1 MNKKKPRNKRVN
13 ILVEIAGWL
22 GALAIILAY
31 ALVSFDIISPNST
44 TYQILNI
51 TGAGGLVVISL
62 YKNVK
67 QAVLLNIFWAA
78 VAGLALV
85 HIIF

>member
-1 MNKKKPRNKRVN
+1 MD
-13 ILVEIAGWL
+13 ILVEVAGWL
-22 GALAIILAY
+22 GAFAIILAY
-31 ALVSFDIISPNST
+31 ALVSFDFISPNSM
-44 TYQILNI
+44 TYQLLNI

-67 QAVLLNIFWAA
+67 QAVLLNIFWAV